1 MKEMDLKWFTALNNA
16 GGTNPTYLWVEAVVR
31 LQRPLVAAIALL
43 TWSYTHTLG
52 TVSPDVDNFAAVIG
66 FYLFGDRTLFYTKKA
81 LAK

>member
-1 MKEMDLKWFTALNNA
+1 MKEMDLKWFTALNKA
-16 GGTNPTYLWVEAVVR
+16 GGTNPTYMWVEAVVR